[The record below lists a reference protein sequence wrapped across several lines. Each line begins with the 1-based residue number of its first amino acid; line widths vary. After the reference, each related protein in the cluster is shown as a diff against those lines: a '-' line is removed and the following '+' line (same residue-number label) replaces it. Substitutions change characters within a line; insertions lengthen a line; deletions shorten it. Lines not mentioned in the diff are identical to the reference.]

1 MASSCQHDLNDKTFT
16 TQFLLIMHLYTT
28 VYNISLGDTYKSDV
42 QHFLSL
48 AVEDAKDYH
57 NTVYTEYPKLSE
69 NQKVI
74 LKTLSLTLHHM
85 SKERLE
91 LGKTLPAP
99 KEIPFKPFTSAK

>member
-1 MASSCQHDLNDKTFT
+1 
-16 TQFLLIMHLYTT
+16 MHLYTT

-57 NTVYTEYPKLSE
+57 NKVYTEYPNLSE

-74 LKTLSLTLHHM
+74 LKTLSFTLFRM
-85 SKERLE
+85 SKERFE
-91 LGKTLPAP
+91 LGETLPPP
-99 KEIPFKPFTSAK
+99 KDSSVTPAK

>member
-16 TQFLLIMHLYTT
+16 TQFLMIMHLYTT

-48 AVEDAKDYH
+48 AVEDAREYH
-57 NTVYTEYPKLSE
+57 NKVYTEYPNLSE

-74 LKTLSLTLHHM
+74 LKTLSLTLFRM
-85 SKERLE
+85 SKERFE
-91 LGKTLPAP
+91 LGKTLPPP
-99 KEIPFKPFTSAK
+99 KDSSVTPAK

>member
-1 MASSCQHDLNDKTFT
+1 MASSCQHDLNDKTFA

-42 QHFLSL
+42 QQFLSL

-57 NTVYTEYPKLSE
+57 NTVYTEYPNLSE

-74 LKTLSLTLHHM
+74 LKTLSFTLYRM
-85 SKERLE
+85 SKERFE
-91 LGKTLPAP
+91 LGKTLLPP
-99 KEIPFKPFTSAK
+99 KGSSATPVKL